1 MAEAPTTPKKKRLV
15 VCCDGTWNR
24 QDDGTNV
31 LHVFHHV
38 QEGRGADGVEQ
49 RRWYDEGVGTGVLDG
64 VTGGAFGIGLERNVR
79 EAMNW
84 LVANY
89 DDGDDLYVFGF
100 SRGAYTARSLVAFL
114 AVCGIPRRGAPLTVN
129 QLWEGYC
136 LHGRDDDGRRNWWE
150 KLVGELALPFRNVS
164 NLVRDPWRDALPP
177 DEWRSTRRYK
187 PWREPTGL
195 NATEQVL
202 QQWTRRPPI
211 TYLGLFDTVG
221 ALGIDALAIPGL
233 RGRMAT
239 HHNMRLHSTV
249 ASARHA
255 LAIDEHRRSFAET
268 PLSEWVPQG
277 QDAIDFGGTISQR
290 WFVGAHSNVGGG
302 YATNVLASEPLAW
315 ILDGAAAM
323 GLALREHVAS
333 TAPTP
338 AAMRA
343 CLRDSYTE
351 FGWFYGHLLRA
362 KRHYR
367 RIAPPAEARGGHGEN
382 AARGG
387 RRLHAMRPIA
397 DDLAP
402 GVTALLQDT
411 TTTPRYTPPN
421 LVDYA
426 VRMRLP
432 GAEAMRL
439 GCHHAWLGRGFAGAV
454 GVVAWATMAVVGAVH
469 APQLFA
475 QSWPQPPTWPVLAGL
490 GALGV
495 LLDWSESRL
504 NFARALAPERGAIA
518 ALRDVLFWC
527 RATAVLLALLGAMV
541 TGWAAW
547 CALPVASSSPTLS
560 FAAFV
565 PWLAPLGGASAAAL
579 LLQCE
584 RGHARKPSTSRVSA
598 WLLGVVL
605 VAAVLLPLAM
615 RSATALLFGGPEP
628 QPFAAF
634 AANEPAAAYAGL
646 LLLLEVLLLLMIQSL
661 LSWVGEPL
669 QNVRLGS
676 ILQLQRRVTATQ
688 VHQQLAAWSTALVR
702 RPMRNDPPDG
712 LDPRQR
718 AAALL
723 GRALGQSLW
732 RDSLGFVPLY
742 TALFVVAG
750 WFATSHGHCAWLAG
764 RNDATL
770 WIVGVPL
777 AVAGLDLVENTL
789 HGWFLRRFVAGAPI
803 PGWAALLGAAAT
815 LGKALGFVT
824 GLVVVHGAIFA
835 AATRLCVDTTL
846 TASGWR
852 GAVAVLLA
860 AAIGVALVGQLLLWV
875 RELLFPAARRHAEPP
890 ALAKG

>member
-1 MAEAPTTPKKKRLV
+1 MAEAPTTKKKRLV

-38 QEGRGADGVEQ
+38 QEGLVGGGVEQ

-89 DDGDDLYVFGF
+89 DDGDEIHVFGF
-100 SRGAYTARSLVAFL
+100 SRGAFTARSLVAFL

-164 NLVRDPWRDALPP
+164 NLVRDLWRDQLPP
-177 DEWRSTRRYK
+177 DEWRSTSRYK
-187 PWREPTGL
+187 PWREPTDL
-195 NATEQVL
+195 NPTEAVL

-268 PLSEWVPQG
+268 LLSEWVPQG
-277 QDAIDFGGTISQR
+277 QEAIDFGGAITQR
-290 WFVGAHSNVGGG
+290 WFVGAHSNIGGG

-315 ILDGAAAM
+315 ILDGAAAA
-323 GLALREHVAS
+323 GLVLRERAAP

-343 CLRDSYTE
+343 CLRDSYAE

-402 GVTALLQDT
+402 SVTALLHD

-421 LVDYA
+421 LVEYA

-432 GAEAMRL
+432 DAEAMRR
-439 GCHHAWLGRGFAGAV
+439 GCHHAWLGRGFGGAV
-454 GVVAWATMAVVGAVH
+454 GVALWATMAVVGAVH
-469 APQLFA
+469 VPQLFA
-475 QSWPQPPTWPVLAGL
+475 QRWPEPPSWPVLAGL

-495 LLDWSESRL
+495 LLDWGESRL

-527 RATAVLLALLGAMV
+527 RATAVLLAVLGAVV
-541 TGWAAW
+541 TAWAAF
-547 CALPVASSSPTLS
+547 CALPVATSTPTFS

-565 PWLAPLGGASAAAL
+565 PWLAPLGGAAAAAL
-579 LLQCE
+579 LLQAE
-584 RGHARKPSTSRVSA
+584 RGHARKPSTHRVSV
-598 WLLGVVL
+598 WLLGVVV
-605 VAAVLLPLAM
+605 VAAVLLPLAV

-628 QPFAAF
+628 RPFDAF
-634 AANEPAAAYAGL
+634 APNDPAAAYAGL

-661 LSWVGEPL
+661 LAWVGEPL

-676 ILQLQRRVTATQ
+676 ILQLQRRVTAPQ
-688 VHQQLAAWSTALVR
+688 VQQQLAAWGAALVR

-712 LDPRQR
+712 LDPQQR

-742 TALFVVAG
+742 TTLFVVAG
-750 WFATSHGHCAWLAG
+750 WFAASHGHCAWLAG
-764 RNDATL
+764 RTDATL
-770 WIVGVPL
+770 WIVALPL
-777 AVAGLDLVENTL
+777 AIAGLDLLENTL

-815 LGKALGFVT
+815 LGKALGFVA
-824 GLVVVHGAIFA
+824 GLIVVHGAIFA

-860 AAIGVALVGQLLLWV
+860 AAIAVALVGQLLLWV
-875 RELLFPAARRHAEPP
+875 RELLFPAARRHAKPP
-890 ALAKG
+890 AQAKG

>member
-1 MAEAPTTPKKKRLV
+1 MAQAPTTTKKRLV

-38 QEGRGADGVEQ
+38 HEGRVADGVEQ

-64 VTGGAFGIGLERNVR
+64 ITGGAFGIGLERNVR

-89 DDGDDLYVFGF
+89 DDGDEIYVFGF
-100 SRGAYTARSLVAFL
+100 SRGAFTARSLVAFL

-164 NLVRDPWRDALPP
+164 NLVRDRWRDELPP
-177 DEWRSTRRYK
+177 DEWRSTPRYK
-187 PWREPTGL
+187 TWREPTGL
-195 NATEQVL
+195 NLTEEVL
-202 QQWTRRPPI
+202 RQWTRRPPI
-211 TYLGLFDTVG
+211 AYLGLFDTVG
-221 ALGIDALAIPGL
+221 SLGIDALAIPGL

-255 LAIDEHRRSFAET
+255 LAIDEHRRNFAET

-277 QDAIDFGGTISQR
+277 QDAIDFGGAITQR

-302 YATNVLASEPLAW
+302 YATNVLASEPLAF
-315 ILDGAAAM
+315 ILDGAAAA
-323 GLALREHVAS
+323 GLVLRERA
-333 TAPTP
+333 TPRAPTP

-343 CLRDSYTE
+343 CLRDSYAE

-387 RRLHAMRPIA
+387 RRLHAMRAIA

-402 GVTALLQDT
+402 SVTNLLHDPS
-411 TTTPRYTPPN
+411 TTPRYTPPN
-421 LVDYA
+421 LVEYA
-426 VRMRLP
+426 VRMQLR
-432 GAEAMRL
+432 GAEAMRA
-439 GCHHAWLGRGFAGAV
+439 GCRHAWLGRGFGGAV
-454 GVVAWATMAVVGAVH
+454 GVVAWAAMAVVGAVH
-469 APQLFA
+469 VPRLFA
-475 QSWPQPPTWPVLAGL
+475 QCWPQPPSWPLLAGL
-490 GALGV
+490 GALAV

-518 ALRDVLFWC
+518 AMRDVLFWC
-527 RATAVLLALLGAMV
+527 RAVAVLLAVLGAVV
-541 TGWAAW
+541 TAWAAW
-547 CALPVASSSPTLS
+547 CALPVASSSPTFS
-560 FAAFV
+560 FAGFV
-565 PWLAPLGGASAAAL
+565 PWLAPLGGATATVL

-584 RGHARKPSTSRVSA
+584 RGHARKPSTRRVSV
-598 WLLGVVL
+598 WLLGVVV
-605 VAAVLLPLAM
+605 VAAVLLPLAV
-615 RSATALLFGGPEP
+615 RTAAAHLFGWPEP
-628 QPFAAF
+628 RPFDAF
-634 AANEPAAAYAGL
+634 APADAAPAYAGL

-688 VHQQLAAWSTALVR
+688 VQQQLAAWCSAMVR

-712 LDPRQR
+712 LDPQQR

-742 TALFVVAG
+742 TALFVVAA
-750 WFATSHGHCAWLAG
+750 WFAARHVHCAWLAG
-764 RNDATL
+764 RTDATVWCVAL
-770 WIVGVPL
+770 PL
-777 AVAGLDLVENTL
+777 AIAGLDLVENTL
-789 HGWFLRRFVAGAPI
+789 HGWFVRRFVAGAPI
-803 PGWAALLGAAAT
+803 PGWAVLLGAAAT
-815 LGKALGFVT
+815 VGKTLGFVA
-824 GLVVVHGAIFA
+824 GLVVVHWAIFA

-846 TASGWR
+846 VAPGWR
-852 GAVAVLLA
+852 GAAAVLLA

-875 RELLFPAARRHAEPP
+875 RELLFPAVRRHAKPP
-890 ALAKG
+890 AQAKS